1 MNMNTNI
8 EAIIREVIDEHFD
21 VCPNDHEPL
30 ELDSII
36 LIEILEEIEIRCN
49 IRVHPSELIPEHFA
63 TIAQMILF
71 FRTK

>member
-1 MNMNTNI
+1 MTTDI
-8 EAIIREVIDEHFD
+8 ETIIREIIGEHFD
-21 VCPNDHEPL
+21 VSPKDHELL

-36 LIEILEEIEIRCN
+36 FIEILEEIETRCN
-49 IRVHPSELIPEHFA
+49 IRVHPSELIPEHFS